1 MCRVEYAGKDE
12 PPPNG
17 FRLGT
22 RGVASNTQ
30 GGKILF
36 VNHAELRSEK
46 KGAPIAKVRPPRNR
60 TPLFGPCG

>member
-17 FRLGT
+17 FRLGS
-22 RGVASNTQ
+22 RGIASNTQ

-36 VNHAELRSEK
+36 ANHAELCSEK
-46 KGAPIAKVRPPRNR
+46 KGAPIARVRPPRNR